1 MAGNR
6 YQNSDSENGKPKLK
20 NIPILFSVT
29 DLSIKKPFEYFFVF
43 FGNKKIQKIT
53 HHLRLL
59 PDSHIFFDATAI
71 YIYIHILIYTYIYI
85 YICVCVCVCLYL
97 VGDMGDL
104 QLLFCARLAR
114 MVAFGGLAV
123 VLILLLQAQGLS
135 ATDVGFLLSLILAG
149 DLAMSLYLTTHADR
163 FGRRVTLLLGSFM
176 SLVAALVFAKSHS
189 FVMLALAGIFG
200 IITPTGNEIGPFL
213 AVEQAA
219 LTDVLSSV
227 KPASSGVAAAADDGG
242 ESSSLSLSDSDKILT
257 KGTTTDGNEKKK
269 MTAGHV
275 AGMFGLY
282 HAVGEAAKAGG
293 ALLAGHLV
301 ARGRAIHEEIETS
314 GGSGEEGWNHEG
326 PTGTTTAGG
335 VNVAATTADIES
347 LRAPVYVFAAASA
360 IKMILYYNLSPAI
373 EARVD
378 SMHPDP
384 PSSSMHSSSSSSPS
398 SSSSMHSTAAASSAG
413 AAAGNDSVASEHV
426 SHRGDG
432 GDSNSKRNSS
442 LFARVALHFGVK
454 RPESRATVARLSALF
469 SVDAFAGGFV
479 MHSFLVYW
487 FAKRWSLEPAAL
499 GTLLLAVNLVA
510 AASGVAAGWFVRRY
524 GAVRTMVFSHL
535 PSNVLLMLVPVMP
548 SASSAVAMLVLK
560 CSISQMDVPARQA
573 YVATVVASDERSAAG
588 GITNIARSLGLIV
601 APLLLGYFMAATPGS
616 GAFDAPFYIAG
627 VLKIIYDIT
636 LYRQFV
642 ASGMDL
648 SA

>member
-1 MAGNR
+1 
-6 YQNSDSENGKPKLK
+6 
-20 NIPILFSVT
+20 
-29 DLSIKKPFEYFFVF
+29 
-43 FGNKKIQKIT
+43 
-53 HHLRLL
+53 
-59 PDSHIFFDATAI
+59 
-71 YIYIHILIYTYIYI
+71 
-85 YICVCVCVCLYL
+85 
-97 VGDMGDL
+97 MGDL

-227 KPASSGVAAAADDGG
+227 KSASSGVAAAADDGG

-257 KGTTTDGNEKKK
+257 TDGIEKKK

-275 AGMFGLY
+275 AGIFGLY

-301 ARGRAIHEEIETS
+301 ARGRATIHEEIETS

-326 PTGTTTAGG
+326 PTGTTIAAGG
-335 VNVAATTADIES
+335 GVSVAATTADIES

-384 PSSSMHSSSSSSPS
+384 SSSSMHSSSSSSPS

-413 AAAGNDSVASEHV
+413 AAAGKNSVASEHV

-432 GDSNSKRNSS
+432 GDSNSNRNSS